1 MSSLTGPGRPRDPQT
16 QHDIM
21 GATRRLLAGDGYD
34 QLSIE
39 AIAREAGVSRPT
51 IYRRWPSK
59 AHLVFDAAFGQP
71 PGGELL
77 SVSGDFET
85 DLRAFARAVL
95 TFWRDPVVEAAA
107 LGILTER
114 RRDPE
119 LHIRTQQLLD
129 ARTKDAFR
137 SLVSSGVEQ
146 GRVHPDVDVDMVY
159 QAVLGTAFYTAHME
173 PDVDVD
179 TTADRLCSLL
189 IEGAGRTQPRRK
201 DQV

>member
-1 MSSLTGPGRPRDPQT
+1 MSPITGPGRPRDPQT
-16 QHDIM
+16 QHAIM
-21 GATRRLLAGDGYD
+21 TATRQLLAQGGYD

-39 AIAREAGVSRPT
+39 SVAREAGVSRPT

-59 AHLVFDAAFGQP
+59 AHLVFDAAFEQP

-77 SVSGDFET
+77 SVSGEFET

-95 TFWRDPVVEAAA
+95 TFWLDPVVEAAA

-129 ARTKDAFR
+129 QRTKDAFR
-137 SLVSSGVEQ
+137 ALVSCGIEQ
-146 GRVHPDVDVDMVY
+146 GRVHADVDVDMVY
-159 QAVLGTAFYTAHME
+159 QAVIGTAFYTAHME

-179 TTADRLCSLL
+179 DTADRLCSLL
-189 IEGAGRTQPRRK
+189 INGAGRTNPRRK
-201 DQV
+201 DQA

>member
-1 MSSLTGPGRPRDPQT
+1 MT
-16 QHDIM
+16 
-21 GATRRLLAGDGYD
+21 ATRRLLARDGYD

-59 AHLVFDAAFGQP
+59 AHLVFDAAFSQP
-71 PGGELL
+71 SGGELL
-77 SVSGDFET
+77 SVSGDFDT
-85 DLRAFARAVL
+85 DVRTFAGAVL

-159 QAVLGTAFYTAHME
+159 QALIGTAFYSAHMD

-189 IEGAGRTQPRRK
+189 IEGAGRTHPRRK
-201 DQV
+201 DQP

>member
-1 MSSLTGPGRPRDPQT
+1 MR
-16 QHDIM
+16 
-21 GATRRLLAGDGYD
+21 ATRDLLARDGYD

-39 AIAREAGVSRPT
+39 SIAREAGVSRPT
-51 IYRRWPSK
+51 VYRRWPSK
-59 AHLVFDAAFGQP
+59 AHLVFDAAFEQP

-77 SVSGDFET
+77 SVTGDFET
-85 DLRAFARAVL
+85 DVRAFAGAVL
-95 TFWRDPVVEAAA
+95 TFWLDPVVEAAA

-129 ARTKDAFR
+129 ERTKDAFR
-137 SLVSSGVEQ
+137 ALVSSGIEQ

-159 QAVLGTAFYTAHME
+159 QAVIGTAFYTAHME

-179 TTADRLCSLL
+179 ATADRLCSLL
-189 IEGAGRTQPRRK
+189 IEGAGRTHPRRK
-201 DQV
+201 DQA

>member
-1 MSSLTGPGRPRDPQT
+1 MSSLTGPGRPRDPRT

-21 GATRRLLAGDGYD
+21 SATRRLLARDGYD

-39 AIAREAGVSRPT
+39 AVAREAGVSRPT

-59 AHLVFDAAFGQP
+59 AHLAFDAAFGQP
-71 PGGELL
+71 PDGELL

-85 DLRAFARAVL
+85 DLRAFTYAVL
-95 TFWRDPVVEAAA
+95 TFWGDPVVEAAA

-129 ARTKDAFR
+129 ERTRGAFR
-137 SLVSSGVEQ
+137 ALLESGVAQ
-146 GRVHPDVDVDMVY
+146 GWIRPDVDVDMVY
-159 QAVLGTAFYTAHME
+159 QTLIGTAFYTAHME
-173 PDVDVD
+173 PDNDAQK
-179 TTADRLCSLL
+179 TADRLCSLL
-189 IEGAGRTQPRRK
+189 IQGAGHTPPPK
-201 DQV
+201 KGTA

>member
-1 MSSLTGPGRPRDPQT
+1 MSSITGPGRPRDPRT
-16 QHDIM
+16 QSDIM
-21 GATRRLLAGDGYD
+21 SATRHLLARDGYD

-59 AHLVFDAAFGQP
+59 AHLVFDAAFDQP

-77 SVSGDFET
+77 SLTGDFEG
-85 DLRAFARAVL
+85 DLRAFTRAVL

-129 ARTKDAFR
+129 ERTKEAFR
-137 SLVSSGVEQ
+137 ALVASGVEQ
-146 GRVHPDVDVDMVY
+146 RRVHPDVDVDMVY
-159 QAVLGTAFYTAHME
+159 QSLIGTAFYTAHME
-173 PDVDVD
+173 PGVDVD
-179 TTADRLCSLL
+179 GTADRLCSLL
-189 IEGAGRTQPRRK
+189 IEGAGVTHPRRK
-201 DQV
+201 DHL

>member
-1 MSSLTGPGRPRDPQT
+1 MR
-16 QHDIM
+16 
-21 GATRRLLAGDGYD
+21 ATRDLLARDGYD

-77 SVSGDFET
+77 SLSGDFDA
-85 DLRAFARAVL
+85 DLRGFTSAVL

-119 LHIRTQQLLD
+119 LHIKTQQLLD
-129 ARTKDAFR
+129 EQTKGAFR
-137 SLVSSGVEQ
+137 YLVASGVEQ

-159 QAVLGTAFYTAHME
+159 QALIGTAFYAAHME
-173 PDVDVD
+173 PDIDVD
-179 TTADRLCSLL
+179 DTADRLCSLL
-189 IEGAGRTQPRRK
+189 IEGAGRKQPRKK
-201 DQV
+201 DRP

>member
-1 MSSLTGPGRPRDPQT
+1 MS
-16 QHDIM
+16 
-21 GATRRLLAGDGYD
+21 ATRRLLARDGYD

-39 AIAREAGVSRPT
+39 AVAREAGVSRPT

-59 AHLVFDAAFGQP
+59 THLVFDAAFGQP

-77 SVSGDFET
+77 PVSEDFET
-85 DLRAFARAVL
+85 DLRGFISAVL

-129 ARTKDAFR
+129 EQTKGAFR

-146 GRVHPDVDVDMVY
+146 GRIRPDVDVDMVY
-159 QAVLGTAFYTAHME
+159 QALIGTAFYTAHME
-173 PDVDVD
+173 PDIDVED
-179 TTADRLCSLL
+179 TADRLCSLL
-189 IEGAGRTQPRRK
+189 IEGAGRIHPPRK
-201 DQV
+201 DQP